1 MEEPEESLE
10 DALLF
15 ALDDLRGEN
24 FKRFKNKL
32 CFLKMEGKD
41 RIPLSKLE
49 SADTV
54 DTVQLLLGAY
64 GEEGAKEVAVQV
76 LKTINMRDS
85 ASRLQMWK
93 QKECRKKYQRHIQD
107 TFSHIPELN
116 PRSGQKVSH
125 HQRYT
130 ELFLRG
136 RKPDPEERG
145 HELLA
150 MERKHQEMEAHPER
164 CPSLGL
170 EGLFGPDAEGRSSR
184 TTVLFG
190 PAGIGKTMA
199 LRKLMLD
206 WASGESWP
214 AKFAYA
220 FYVSCGALNSSSE
233 TMSLVDLI
241 ANSCPPGTLAMEDIL
256 MHQDNLLIVLDAFDE
271 LNLGNLPSEGPS
283 NDLHKRKPVTD
294 LVLGLLRRKLFAK
307 CHLLVATRPKAIG
320 SLLQYLRS
328 ARCVEVLGFH
338 LAQRKEYFQRFFEDR
353 EDGARAFEL
362 VRSNET
368 LSRMCFLPASCSVI
382 CSIFSRTTQR
392 DPLKDIPEKATV
404 TDIYV
409 WLLFKFLG
417 CHSLVNLEG
426 LCRLAKERLL
436 HKTAVFDE
444 GVLKEHGL
452 GNAST
457 HPGILLQD
465 CHVTTTYKFNHLGF
479 QELLAALSFCLLDSD
494 GNTISS
500 FQELEEVFGHQ
511 TESNFTLLLRFL
523 FGLCGKRRLDI
534 LQGNWGCRTSR
545 NGLWQELGIWL
556 EKEVKHH
563 SFRSEE
569 KLLEL
574 CHCLYET
581 EDLPFA
587 KNIMR
592 HIHDL
597 DLRDLLST
605 NLDLAAVAF
614 CLSASDSLQSLHL
627 SDFELGPERLGQLLP
642 GLWKLS
648 VIRLNRCGLTV
659 STCKDLSSVVAANV
673 SLTSLDL
680 SENPLGDCGVTELCQ
695 GLLDSHCQ
703 LQSLQLHGCHL
714 TAAACEPLSALL
726 ASKPSLVELNL
737 GGNPLGDPGIH
748 IFCKGMKNPQC
759 GLQRLKLH
767 QCSLTGAACTDLA
780 SVLETGPTLME
791 LNLGDNSLGD
801 DGVRQLCLAL
811 KKPDCK
817 LRKLALTMGSLN
829 RTTKTRLQAA
839 ISARPEM
846 TVVSYYSPSFLA
858 FPGDEGSWGMFP
870 RS

>member
-1 MEEPEESLE
+1 MNFHAGFSRWYELRSYQIFSIVYIIHDSPLGKVTHFYGFSLI
-10 DALLF
+10 F
-15 ALDDLRGEN
+15 M
-24 FKRFKNKL
+24 KS
-32 CFLKMEGKD
+32 
-41 RIPLSKLE
+41 I
-49 SADTV
+49 
-54 DTVQLLLGAY
+54 Y
-64 GEEGAKEVAVQV
+64 
-76 LKTINMRDS
+76 
-85 ASRLQMWK
+85 
-93 QKECRKKYQRHIQD
+93 

-220 FYVSCGALNSSSE
+220 FYVSCGALNGSSE

-294 LVLGLLRRKLFAK
+294 LVLGLLRRSSLPN
-307 CHLLVATRPKAIG
+307 AT
-320 SLLQYLRS
+320 SWS

-353 EDGARAFEL
+353 EDGAQAFEL
-362 VRSNET
+362 VRSNKT

-511 TESNFTLLLRFL
+511 TESNFTLLL
-523 FGLCGKRRLDI
+523 
-534 LQGNWGCRTSR
+534 Q
-545 NGLWQELGIWL
+545 LGIWS

-581 EDLPFA
+581 EDLLFA

-597 DLRDLLST
+597 DLRELLST

-614 CLSASDSLQSLHL
+614 CLSVSDSLQSLHL
-627 SDFELGPERLGQLLP
+627 SDFELGPERLGLLLP
-642 GLWKLS
+642 GLWKPS

-703 LQSLQLHGCHL
+703 LQSLQLH
-714 TAAACEPLSALL
+714 
-726 ASKPSLVELNL
+726 
-737 GGNPLGDPGIH
+737 
-748 IFCKGMKNPQC
+748 
-759 GLQRLKLH
+759 
-767 QCSLTGAACTDLA
+767 QCSLTGAACMDLA

-817 LRKLALTMGSLN
+817 LRKLSMELDARLESKLDSWQ
-829 RTTKTRLQAA
+829 TRLDSRQQE
-839 ISARPEM
+839 ARNKNRVRGEIRGEVRG
-846 TVVSYYSPSFLA
+846 TRQGWNESKVLETGVA
-858 FPGDEGSWGMFP
+858 
-870 RS
+870 

>member
-41 RIPLSKLE
+41 RIPQSKLE

-64 GEEGAKEVAVQV
+64 GQEGAKEVTVHV
-76 LKTINMRDS
+76 LKMINMRDS
-85 ASRLQMWK
+85 ASRLHMWK
-93 QKECRKKYQRHIQD
+93 QKECKKKYQRHIQD
-107 TFSHIPELN
+107 TFCHIPELN

-130 ELFLRG
+130 GLFLRA
-136 RKPDPEERG
+136 RKPDPEERAHG
-145 HELLA
+145 LLA

-170 EGLFGPDAEGRSSR
+170 EELFGPDAEGRSSR
-184 TTVLFG
+184 TAVLFG
-190 PAGIGKTMA
+190 LAGIGKTMT
-199 LRKLMLD
+199 LQKLMLD

-220 FYVSCGALNSSSE
+220 FYVSCGALNASRE

-241 ANSCPPGTLAMEDIL
+241 VNSCPPGTLAVEDIL
-256 MHQDNLLIVLDAFDE
+256 MHQDNLLIILDAFDE
-271 LNLGNLPSEGPS
+271 LNPSHLPSESPS
-283 NDLHKRKPVTD
+283 NDVQKKQPVAD
-294 LVLGLLRRKLFAK
+294 LVSGLLRRKLLAK

-328 ARCVEVLGFH
+328 SRWVEVLGFH
-338 LAQRKEYFQRFFEDR
+338 SAQREEYFQRFFEDR

-362 VRSNET
+362 ARSNET
-368 LSRMCFLPASCSVI
+368 LSRMCFLPASCLVI
-382 CSIFSRTTQR
+382 CSIFSQTTQR
-392 DPLKDIPEKATV
+392 EPLKDIPEKATV

-409 WLLFKFLG
+409 WLLLKFLG
-417 CHSLVNLEG
+417 CHSTSVNVEG
-426 LCRLAKERLL
+426 LCCLAKERLL
-436 HKTAVFDE
+436 HKAEVFDE
-444 GVLKEHGL
+444 EVIKDHGL
-452 GNAST
+452 GNPSAHS
-457 HPGILLQD
+457 GILLQD
-465 CHVTTTYKFNHLGF
+465 SHVTMTYTFTHLGF
-479 QELLAALSFCLLDSD
+479 QELLAALSFCLLDSN

-500 FQELEEVFGHQ
+500 FQELEEVSGHR

-523 FGLCGKRRLDI
+523 FGLCGERGLDI
-534 LQGNWGCRTSR
+534 FQESWGCRTSR
-545 NGLWQELGIWL
+545 KGLWQELGIWL
-556 EKEVKHH
+556 EKEVKSQ
-563 SFRSEE
+563 SFQSKE

-574 CHCLYET
+574 CHCMYET
-581 EDLPFA
+581 KDLPFA
-587 KNIMR
+587 KNIMG
-592 HIHDL
+592 HFHDL
-597 DLRDLLST
+597 DFRDLLST

-627 SDFELGPERLGQLLP
+627 SDCELGPERLGQLLP
-642 GLWKLS
+642 GLRKPS
-648 VIRLNRCGLTV
+648 EIRLNRCGLTV

-673 SLTSLDL
+673 RLTSLDL
-680 SENPLGDCGVTELCQ
+680 SENPLGDLCVTQLCQ
-695 GLLDSHCQ
+695 GLLSSHCQ
-703 LQSLQLHGCHL
+703 LQSLQLH
-714 TAAACEPLSALL
+714 
-726 ASKPSLVELNL
+726 
-737 GGNPLGDPGIH
+737 
-748 IFCKGMKNPQC
+748 
-759 GLQRLKLH
+759 
-767 QCSLTGAACTDLA
+767 QCSLTGTACTDLA
-780 SVLETGPTLME
+780 SVLETSLSLTE

-811 KKPDCK
+811 KKSHCK
-817 LRKLALTMGSLN
+817 LRSLALSMGSLN
-829 RTTKTRLQAA
+829 RITRTRLQAA

-846 TVVSYYSPSFLA
+846 TVVSYYSPSYLA

-870 RS
+870 RSQHSGQF

>member
-1 MEEPEESLE
+1 M
-10 DALLF
+10 
-15 ALDDLRGEN
+15 
-24 FKRFKNKL
+24 
-32 CFLKMEGKD
+32 
-41 RIPLSKLE
+41 
-49 SADTV
+49 
-54 DTVQLLLGAY
+54 
-64 GEEGAKEVAVQV
+64 
-76 LKTINMRDS
+76 
-85 ASRLQMWK
+85 
-93 QKECRKKYQRHIQD
+93 
-107 TFSHIPELN
+107 N

-220 FYVSCGALNSSSE
+220 FYVSCGALNGSSE

-271 LNLGNLPSEGPS
+271 LNLGNLP
-283 NDLHKRKPVTD
+283 T
-294 LVLGLLRRKLFAK
+294 
-307 CHLLVATRPKAIG
+307 TRPKAIG

-353 EDGARAFEL
+353 EDGAQAFEL
-362 VRSNET
+362 VRSNKT

-523 FGLCGKRRLDI
+523 FGLCGK
-534 LQGNWGCRTSR
+534 T
-545 NGLWQELGIWL
+545 
-556 EKEVKHH
+556 
-563 SFRSEE
+563 RSEE

-581 EDLPFA
+581 EDLLFA

-597 DLRDLLST
+597 DLRELLST

-614 CLSASDSLQSLHL
+614 CLSVSDSLQSLHL
-627 SDFELGPERLGQLLP
+627 SDFELGPERLGLLLP
-642 GLWKLS
+642 GLWKPS

-703 LQSLQLHGCHL
+703 LQSLQIVELEETSWAIQSNPPAQLCREHASSPLLSCRLHGCHL
-714 TAAACEPLSALL
+714 TAAACEPLSAVL

-767 QCSLTGAACTDLA
+767 QCSLTGAACMDLA

-817 LRKLALTMGSLN
+817 LRKLA
-829 RTTKTRLQAA
+829 
-839 ISARPEM
+839 
-846 TVVSYYSPSFLA
+846 
-858 FPGDEGSWGMFP
+858 
-870 RS
+870 

>member
-1 MEEPEESLE
+1 IYLCCSS
-10 DALLF
+10 
-15 ALDDLRGEN
+15 
-24 FKRFKNKL
+24 KRSINANSFIA
-32 CFLKMEGKD
+32 D
-41 RIPLSKLE
+41 R
-49 SADTV
+49 
-54 DTVQLLLGAY
+54 
-64 GEEGAKEVAVQV
+64 
-76 LKTINMRDS
+76 
-85 ASRLQMWK
+85 
-93 QKECRKKYQRHIQD
+93 
-107 TFSHIPELN
+107 
-116 PRSGQKVSH
+116 KVSH

-220 FYVSCGALNSSSE
+220 FYVSCGALNGSSE

-294 LVLGLLRRKLFAK
+294 LV
-307 CHLLVATRPKAIG
+307 PKAIG

-353 EDGARAFEL
+353 EDGAQAFEL
-362 VRSNET
+362 VRSNKT

-523 FGLCGKRRLDI
+523 FGLCGKTRLDI
-534 LQGNWGCRTSR
+534 LQGNW
-545 NGLWQELGIWL
+545 ELGIWS

-581 EDLPFA
+581 EDLLFA

-597 DLRDLLST
+597 DLRELLST

-614 CLSASDSLQSLHL
+614 CLSVSDSLQSLHL
-627 SDFELGPERLGQLLP
+627 SDFELGPERLGLLLP
-642 GLWKLS
+642 GLWKPS

-695 GLLDSHCQ
+695 GLLDSHSQCSCKRSAQ
-703 LQSLQLHGCHL
+703 LCREHASSPLLSCRLHGCHL
-714 TAAACEPLSALL
+714 TAAACEPLSAVL

-767 QCSLTGAACTDLA
+767 QCSLTGAACMDLA

-817 LRKLALTMGSLN
+817 LRKLAIYLISLL
-829 RTTKTRLQAA
+829 RKYIKLIKTSVEYSSEVDL
-839 ISARPEM
+839 SGK
-846 TVVSYYSPSFLA
+846 VKYSPGKQC
-858 FPGDEGSWGMFP
+858 PI
-870 RS
+870 